1 MLAERLGKS
10 IGELDT
16 WPAQDLAE
24 WMAFDDLNAQV
35 SEAVGNGVDAK
46 VAVEAVWKVKE
57 DE

>member
-10 IGELDT
+10 VGELDD
-16 WPAQDLAE
+16 WPAQELAE

-35 SEAVGNGVDAK
+35 AAAVNDGMDAK